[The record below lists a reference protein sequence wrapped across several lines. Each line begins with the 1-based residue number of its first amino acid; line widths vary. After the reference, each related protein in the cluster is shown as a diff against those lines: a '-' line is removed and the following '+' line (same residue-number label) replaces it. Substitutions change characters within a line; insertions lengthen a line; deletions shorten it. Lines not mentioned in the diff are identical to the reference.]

1 MSLLSILYWLCL
13 FLMIVFGG
21 IAFYPKLNQPG
32 GLGWAVGNSFLLFV
46 MLVLI
51 GLRSFPL
58 ALN

>member
-21 IAFYPKLNQPG
+21 IVYYPRVGQPG
-32 GLGWAVGNSFLLFV
+32 GLGWSAGTGFLLFV
-46 MLVLI
+46 MLILI
-51 GLRSFPL
+51 GLRAFPL